1 MIDLEPSNQTKLFGL
16 DSHLLELIR
25 LYKSNKYP
33 NKLLLSGSKGIGKST
48 LAYHLINYVLS
59 ETEDHKY
66 DIKNF
71 KINTESII
79 FKTILNK
86 SNMNLITIDINP
98 DKKSI
103 DITQIRELII
113 NLNKSSLNDKPR
125 FVLID
130 NIELLNVNSINALLK
145 ILEEP
150 NQNIYFILI
159 NNNKKILP
167 TLVSR
172 CINYKINLSHKE
184 CSEVSNQLLGEEL
197 YELINKDLINY
208 YFTPGNIYYFIKF
221 ANQHNYNLLD
231 LDLKKFLKIM
241 INENHYKK
249 DPFMKYMI
257 FQFIEFYF
265 RKLNFSFSKKIND
278 KYSYFLKR
286 ISDTK
291 NFNLDEES
299 LFIEFEEEI
308 LNG

>member
-1 MIDLEPSNQTKLFGL
+1 M
-16 DSHLLELIR
+16 
-25 LYKSNKYP
+25 
-33 NKLLLSGSKGIGKST
+33 
-48 LAYHLINYVLS
+48 
-59 ETEDHKY
+59 
-66 DIKNF
+66 
-71 KINTESII
+71 
-79 FKTILNK
+79 
-86 SNMNLITIDINP
+86 
-98 DKKSI
+98 
-103 DITQIRELII
+103 
-113 NLNKSSLNDKPR
+113 
-125 FVLID
+125 LID

-150 NQNIYFILI
+150 NRNIFFILI

-167 TLVSR
+167 TLISR
-172 CINYKINLSHKE
+172 CINYKINLSNKE
-184 CSEVSNQLLGEEL
+184 CLEVSNQLLGEEL
-197 YELINKDLINY
+197 YESINSDLINY
-208 YFTPGNIYYFIKF
+208 YFTPGNIYYLIKF

-231 LDLKKFLKIM
+231 LDLKKFLKII

-265 RKLNFSFSKKIND
+265 RKLNFSFSKKVND
-278 KYSYFLKR
+278 RYSYFLKR

>member
-1 MIDLEPSNQTKLFGL
+1 MIDLEPFNQSKLFGL
-16 DSHLLELIR
+16 DTHLLELIR

-59 ETEDHKY
+59 EAEDHKY
-66 DIKNF
+66 DIENF
-71 KINTESII
+71 KINTESVT

-86 SNMNLITIDINP
+86 SNMNLITIDVNS

-103 DITQIRELII
+103 DITQIRELIT

-150 NQNIYFILI
+150 NENIYFILI

-167 TLVSR
+167 TLISR
-172 CINYKINLSHKE
+172 CINYKINLSNKE
-184 CSEVSNQLLGEEL
+184 CLEVSNQLLGVEL
-197 YELINKDLINY
+197 HKLINSDLINY
-208 YFTPGNIYYFIKF
+208 YFTPGNIYYLIKF
-221 ANQHNYNLLD
+221 ANKHNCNLLD
-231 LDLKKFLKIM
+231 LDLKKFLKI
-241 INENHYKK
+241 IIKENHYKK
-249 DPFMKYMI
+249 DPIMKYMI

>member
-1 MIDLEPSNQTKLFGL
+1 MIDLEPSNQSKLFGL

-33 NKLLLSGSKGIGKST
+33 NKLLLSGPKGIGKST

-59 ETEDHKY
+59 EEEDHKY

-71 KINTESII
+71 EINTESIT

-86 SNMNLITIDINP
+86 SNMNLITIDVNP

-113 NLNKSSLNDKPR
+113 NLNKSSFNDKPR

-150 NQNIYFILI
+150 NRNIFFILI

-167 TLVSR
+167 TLISR
-172 CINYKINLSHKE
+172 CINYKINLSNKE
-184 CSEVSNQLLGEEL
+184 CLEVSNQLLGEEL
-197 YELINKDLINY
+197 YESINSDLINY
-208 YFTPGNIYYFIKF
+208 YFTPGNIYYLIKF

-231 LDLKKFLKIM
+231 LDLKKFLKII

-278 KYSYFLKR
+278 RYSYFLKR
-286 ISDTK
+286 ISETK